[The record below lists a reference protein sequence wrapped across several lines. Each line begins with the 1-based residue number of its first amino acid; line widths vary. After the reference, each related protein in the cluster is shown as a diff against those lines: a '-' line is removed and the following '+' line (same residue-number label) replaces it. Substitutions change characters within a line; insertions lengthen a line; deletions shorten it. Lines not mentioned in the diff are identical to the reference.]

1 MESTFQVARAF
12 NQQLDWDTSKVKKVN
27 FMFWSAEAFN
37 QPLVW
42 DVSAA
47 TTMYRTFQGAQAFN
61 QPGIADWDVARVG
74 VFDEMFDNTA
84 LADDACSK
92 QLVAEAWNVKN
103 SGFTT
108 WAGTVGCVFRSK
120 SELAAAVSG

>member
-1 MESTFQVARAF
+1 
-12 NQQLDWDTSKVKKVN
+12 
-27 FMFWSAEAFN
+27 MFWSAEAFN

-92 QLVAEAWNVKN
+92 QLVIEGWGAGITSAYPSWESTGGCMPPPCWLEA
-103 SGFTT
+103 SSFART
-108 WAGTVGCVFRSK
+108 AGP
-120 SELAAAVSG
+120 